1 MANNF
6 AAGRSVGLGL
16 RAVSRKTPI
25 YFIKIGKK
33 IKNEEEKKLKK
44 IAGMD
49 YMGKWGYCDRETC
62 PQHVPTKVGDQRI
75 QCDLLNTQTFRCQC
89 HRIFCQ
95 FFFCIIRNHNPT
107 NEANDANDGSVRDGR
122 HPQALCLPLQVQ
134 GGRLQRVHNSEG
146 FNVLVLNS
154 SQQTR

>member
-1 MANNF
+1 
-6 AAGRSVGLGL
+6 
-16 RAVSRKTPI
+16 
-25 YFIKIGKK
+25 
-33 IKNEEEKKLKK
+33 
-44 IAGMD
+44 MD
-49 YMGKWGYCDRETC
+49 YMGKWGFCDRETC
-62 PQHVPTKVGDQRI
+62 PQATKVGDQRI

-154 SQQTR
+154 SQQTRQFLLKQLLSVYNAYSDTALWVKQCNYKRSEVCKSLQK